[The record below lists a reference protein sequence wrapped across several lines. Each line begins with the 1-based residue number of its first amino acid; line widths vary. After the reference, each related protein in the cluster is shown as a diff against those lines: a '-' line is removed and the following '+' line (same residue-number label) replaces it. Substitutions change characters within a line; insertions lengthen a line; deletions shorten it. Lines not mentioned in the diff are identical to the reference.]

1 MNHGVAVTILSSGVA
16 LAVPLLWAALGEVT
30 NETSG
35 ILNVGIEGV
44 MLVGAFVAALV
55 LHDTG
60 SLLLA
65 ALAAIPAGALCGLFL
80 AFLYVRRGTD
90 QIVTGLMF
98 NLLALGVTTAL
109 YEKYLTSSER
119 VQSLHTVG
127 IPLLKDIP
135 VIGPALFDQT
145 VLVYIVVVAA
155 VLVAYVLRGTW
166 FGLHVAAIGE
176 RPLAGDTAGLD
187 VRRLRSVA
195 LVIGCSLVAVGG
207 ATIIVTQGGN
217 FQPNITSGQGF
228 IALAIVVLGRFKPG
242 WIVFGALLFG
252 VSTALQYQAQNVSW
266 MASVPVQVWLA
277 FPYIVTIVAV
287 VVAKRAQYP
296 AATAIPYFEPGTE
309 RS

>member
-16 LAVPLLWAALGEVT
+16 LAVPLLWAALGEVV
-30 NETSG
+30 NEKAG

-55 LHDTG
+55 LHDTD
-60 SLLLA
+60 SLVLA
-65 ALAAIPAGALCGLFL
+65 AVAAIPAGMVCGLFL
-80 AFLYVRRGTD
+80 SFLYVKRGTD

-98 NLLALGVTTAL
+98 NLFVLGVTTAL

-119 VQSLHTVG
+119 SRSLGEVA
-127 IPLLKDIP
+127 IPVLKHIP
-135 VIGPALFDQT
+135 VIGPALFEQS
-145 VLVYIVVVAA
+145 VLVYTVIVAA
-155 VLVAYVLRGTW
+155 VAVAYLLGGTW
-166 FGLHVAAIGE
+166 LGLHLAAIGE

-195 LVIGCSLVAVGG
+195 MVIGCGLVAIGG

-228 IALAIVVLGRFKPG
+228 IALAIVVLGRFRPG

-296 AATAIPYFEPGTE
+296 AATAIPYCEPGTE
-309 RS
+309 RA

>member
-1 MNHGVAVTILSSGVA
+1 MNHGVAVTILTSGVA
-16 LAVPLLWAALGEVT
+16 LAVPLLWAALGEVI
-30 NETSG
+30 NEKAG
-35 ILNVGIEGV
+35 VLNIGIEGV
-44 MLVGAFVAALV
+44 MLISAFVAALI
-55 LHDTG
+55 LHDTD

-65 ALAAIPAGALCGLFL
+65 VLVAIPTGALCGLFL
-80 AFLYVRRGTD
+80 SFLYVKRGTD

-98 NLLALGVTTAL
+98 NLFALGATTAL

-119 VQSLHTVG
+119 SKSLGEVG
-127 IPLLKDIP
+127 IPLLKHIP
-135 VIGPALFDQT
+135 VIGPALFEQT
-145 VLVYIVVVAA
+145 VLVYIVIVAA
-155 VLVAYVLRGTW
+155 IAVAYLLRGTW
-166 FGLHVAAIGE
+166 FGLHLAAIGE

-187 VRRLRSVA
+187 VRRLRTIA
-195 LVIGCSLVAVGG
+195 LTIGCSLVAIGG

-228 IALAIVVLGRFKPG
+228 IALAIVVLGRFRPG

-266 MASVPVQVWLA
+266 MAGVPVQVWLA

-296 AATAIPYFEPGTE
+296 TATAIPYREPGTE
-309 RS
+309 RA

>member
-30 NETSG
+30 NETAG

-44 MLVGAFVAALV
+44 MLIGAFVAALI

-60 SLLLA
+60 SLVLA
-65 ALAAIPAGALCGLFL
+65 ALVSIPAGMLCGLFL
-80 AFLYVRRGTD
+80 SFFYVRRGTD

-98 NLLALGVTTAL
+98 NLFAVGVTTAL
-109 YEKYLTSSER
+109 YEKYLTGAERSKSLSE
-119 VQSLHTVG
+119 VG
-127 IPLLKDIP
+127 VPLLKHIP
-135 VIGPALFDQT
+135 VLGPALFEQT
-145 VLVYIVVVAA
+145 VLVYIVIVAA
-155 VLVAYVLRGTW
+155 IAVAYLLRGTW
-166 FGLHVAAIGE
+166 FGLHLAAIGE

-187 VRRLRSVA
+187 VRLLRSVA
-195 LVIGCSLVAVGG
+195 LVIGCGLVAVGG
-207 ATIIVTQGGN
+207 ASIIVTQGGN

-228 IALAIVVLGRFKPG
+228 IALAIVVLGRFRPG
-242 WIVFGALLFG
+242 WIAFGALLFG

-296 AATAIPYFEPGTE
+296 AATAIPYREPGTE

>member
-16 LAVPLLWAALGEVT
+16 LAVPLLWAALGEVI
-30 NETSG
+30 NEKAG

-44 MLVGAFVAALV
+44 MLAGAFVAALI
-55 LHDTG
+55 LHDTD

-65 ALAAIPAGALCGLFL
+65 ALVSIPTGALCGLFL
-80 AFLYVRRGTD
+80 SFLYVKRGTD

-98 NLLALGVTTAL
+98 NLLIVGVTTAL

-119 VQSLHTVG
+119 AKSLSEVAV
-127 IPLLKDIP
+127 PVLKDIP

-145 VLVYIVVVAA
+145 VLVYIVIVAA
-155 VLVAYVLRGTW
+155 IAVAYLLRGTW
-166 FGLHVAAIGE
+166 FGLHLAAIGE

-187 VRRLRSVA
+187 VRRLRTIA
-195 LVIGCSLVAVGG
+195 LVAGCSLVAIGG

-228 IALAIVVLGRFKPG
+228 IALAIVVLGRFRPG

-296 AATAIPYFEPGTE
+296 AATAIPYREPGTE

>member
-1 MNHGVAVTILSSGVA
+1 MNHGIAVTILSSGVA

-30 NETSG
+30 NETAG

-44 MLVGAFVAALV
+44 MLIGAFVAALI

-60 SLLLA
+60 SLFLA
-65 ALAAIPAGALCGLFL
+65 ALVSVPAGMLCGAFL
-80 AFLYVRRGTD
+80 SFLYVRRGTD

-98 NLLALGVTTAL
+98 NLFALGVTTAL
-109 YEKYLTSSER
+109 YEKYLTGAERSKSLSE
-119 VQSLHTVG
+119 VG
-127 IPLLKDIP
+127 IPVLKHIP
-135 VIGPALFDQT
+135 ILGPALFEQS
-145 VLVYIVVVAA
+145 VLVYIVIVAA
-155 VLVAYVLRGTW
+155 FAVAYLLRGTW
-166 FGLHVAAIGE
+166 FGLHLAAIGE

-187 VRRLRSVA
+187 VRLLRSVA
-195 LVIGCSLVAVGG
+195 LVIGCGLVAVGG
-207 ATIIVTQGGN
+207 ASIIVTQGGN
-217 FQPNITSGQGF
+217 FQPNITGGQGF
-228 IALAIVVLGRFKPG
+228 IALAIVVLGRFRPG
-242 WIVFGALLFG
+242 WIAFGALLFG

-296 AATAIPYFEPGTE
+296 SATAIPYREPGTE